1 MFENR
6 RLAILFDIF
15 LNPSFKMMT
24 SFPNVAGTTTSA
36 SKFIY

>member
-15 LNPSFKMMT
+15 LNPSFKMMA
-24 SFPNVAGTTTSA
+24 SFPNVARTTTST
-36 SKFIY
+36 SKCIY